1 MDLTRAYGPHRHSGN
16 HGAGVCASGM
26 ESCNGAEFPEQ
37 PQKVITPGYM
47 QTRNDCCTETRN
59 DCCTLPP
66 SQAQA
71 QSMLNPKQEVNLK
84 CSCSNHT
91 YEEDFDLVDAINT
104 GGKAVLV
111 VELKSRVNFKYDIWQ
126 PLATA
131 LELAIQ
137 NETDPV
143 TLLLTD
149 ASDWYF
155 ATVQLVQKIDN
166 KGPPLPKG
174 NSQAHGYQ
182 FQACGHEFCLFDWVQ
197 FECNLLS
204 TSKRSSSSVVP
215 KVFAHMH
222 TVLYPG
228 EDITQ
233 VVDWAKLASETL
245 QTLADKWANPVI
257 TDLVSSRK
265 VEDLKQKL
273 EVAEQEIEAEKK
285 TLEVAE
291 QKLEDLKQKLEVAE
305 QEIEALKRQLQKQ
318 QQHGQ

>member
-91 YEEDFDLVDAINT
+91 
-104 GGKAVLV
+104 
-111 VELKSRVNFKYDIWQ
+111 
-126 PLATA
+126 
-131 LELAIQ
+131 
-137 NETDPV
+137 
-143 TLLLTD
+143 
-149 ASDWYF
+149 
-155 ATVQLVQKIDN
+155 
-166 KGPPLPKG
+166 
-174 NSQAHGYQ
+174 
-182 FQACGHEFCLFDWVQ
+182 
-197 FECNLLS
+197 
-204 TSKRSSSSVVP
+204 
-215 KVFAHMH
+215 
-222 TVLYPG
+222 
-228 EDITQ
+228 
-233 VVDWAKLASETL
+233 
-245 QTLADKWANPVI
+245 
-257 TDLVSSRK
+257 